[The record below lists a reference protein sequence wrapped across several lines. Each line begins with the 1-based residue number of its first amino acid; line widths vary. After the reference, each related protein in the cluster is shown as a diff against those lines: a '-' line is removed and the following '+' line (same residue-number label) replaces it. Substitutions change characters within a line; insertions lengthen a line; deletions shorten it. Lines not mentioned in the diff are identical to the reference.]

1 MKQFDILEHTADVGI
16 VAYGKNLKEV
26 FENAAFGMFSLM
38 VDPDTVEEKISYEL
52 KVEDEDREGLLT
64 EWLNELI
71 YVSEVHEA
79 VFKRFM
85 ITHLSERSL
94 IAKVYGEEI
103 DLSRHQIKTQIKACT
118 YHELK
123 IEKNEIWSARVI
135 LDV

>member
-26 FENAAFGMFSLM
+26 FKNAACGMFSLI

-52 KVEDEDREGLLT
+52 KVEDEDRESLLT

-71 YVSEVHEA
+71 YVSEVHEV
-79 VFKRFM
+79 VFKRFE

>member
-79 VFKRFM
+79 VFKRFK